1 MTVQNAPYIEVD
13 TNNSTPLGVLQS
25 ASQNYVNSIDKL
37 GSIFGSMKSNFQ
49 DRWYSD
55 ALKQSMQYDNADDYG
70 KALSDGSIDLSGL
83 SAEQV
88 LSLNRRKKEIAETQL
103 ANLQAKEEDIKYRQQ
118 AADDKFFTEHPE
130 AAATVAR
137 LREQAL
143 STGDFRALNQYISD
157 LGQSGASHRVL
168 KEFNAESYDVR
179 KTLLNL
185 DLKRMQ
191 ATAAIRQADAQI
203 KLTNMSILDKKSDQI
218 AAIAASQF
226 NQAGINQSTTDGG
239 TVMDETLKA
248 LCGGDPE
255 LYALAKNK
263 IAASYGFDI
272 DSANIANLK
281 TAGTGLSDSPQLTA
295 AVAGRTQST
304 NKGLDASD
312 PIDNHVITS
321 LDQNSDGTYKMDSAV
336 FAKNSGVMYND
347 ILTKYKKYSSEV
359 DNLALESGNPDAIN
373 EEKKREAAK
382 HLVANVSVDAYAR
395 MMKEEFPSMP
405 DAEAQRLAVHCTKIY
420 NNTIDPRIKKNPLL
434 LVRSARDHVESDWLP
449 GNYTSASLGDGTH
462 LKVNYTNALGMD
474 TLEETASSYGKQ
486 ADEAHKKFDNL
497 SAARAN
503 LEVAITSLG
512 GKLTNFNPNS
522 RKDANNSHGRADI
535 DSDFIKANDY
545 IKILSNGLK
554 GKLPDKEKKNAEL
567 TNLKNAKVN

>member
-13 TNNSTPLGVLQS
+13 TNNSTPLGVMQS

-130 AAATVAR
+130 AAATVAK
-137 LREQAL
+137 LQADAL
-143 STGDFRALNQYISD
+143 ATGDFRALNQYISD

-168 KEFNAESYDVR
+168 KEFDVDPY
-179 KTLLNL
+179 KVTKDFQNL
-185 DLKRMQ
+185 SIKRQ
-191 ATAAIRQADAQI
+191 QAAIAARQADAQI
-203 KLTNMSILDKKSDQI
+203 KLTNMNILDKKSDQV
-218 AAIAASQF
+218 AAVAISQF
-226 NQAGINQSTTDGG
+226 NQAGITQSTTDGG
-239 TVMDETLKA
+239 TAMDEILKA

-255 LYALAKNK
+255 LYALSKNK
-263 IAASYGFDI
+263 VATSGFDI

-382 HLVANVSVDAYAR
+382 HLVANVSVDAYAK

-434 LVRSARDHVESDWLP
+434 LVRSARDHVESDLLP
-449 GNYTSASLGDGTH
+449 GNYTSASLGEGTH
-462 LKVNYTNALGMD
+462 LKVNYTNFLGMD
-474 TLEETASSYGKQ
+474 TLEATASSYGKQ
-486 ADEAHKKFDNL
+486 AEEAHKKFDNL
-497 SAARAN
+497 NAARTN

-512 GKLTNFNPNS
+512 DKLTNFNPNS
-522 RKDANNSHGRADI
+522 RKDANNHHGRADI
-535 DSDFIKANDY
+535 NSDFIKAGEA
-545 IKILSNGLK
+545 IKILGNGLEV
-554 GKLPDKEKKNAEL
+554 KLPDKEKKEKEL
-567 TNLKNAKVN
+567 HNLKNAKVN

>member
-13 TNNSTPLGVLQS
+13 TNNSTPLGVMQT

-103 ANLQAKEEDIKYRQQ
+103 LNLQAKEEDIKYRQQ

-143 STGDFRALNQYISD
+143 ATGDFTALNQYISD
-157 LGQSGASHRVL
+157 LGQSEASHRVL
-168 KEFNAESYDVR
+168 KELNADSYSVR
-179 KTLLNL
+179 KERMNI

-191 ATAAIRQADAQI
+191 ATAALRQADAQI

-218 AAIAASQF
+218 AAVAISQF
-226 NQAGINQSTTDGG
+226 NQAGITQSTTDGG

-248 LCGGDPE
+248 LCGGDPV

-263 IAASYGFDI
+263 IKPLGFDI

-281 TAGTGLSDSPQLTA
+281 TAGTGLNDSPQVA
-295 AVAGRTQST
+295 EAIAGRTQST
-304 NKGLDASD
+304 NKGLVGDN
-312 PIDNHVITS
+312 PIDKLVYS
-321 LDQNSDGTYKMDSAV
+321 ALEQDSDGTYKKDSKT
-336 FAKNSGVMYND
+336 FAKESGNMLND
-347 ILTKYKKYSSEV
+347 LLTKYKNYSAQI
-359 DNLALESGNPDAIN
+359 DNLALQTGNFDAIN
-373 EEKKREAAK
+373 EETKREAAK
-382 HLVANVSVDAYAR
+382 AVKARPSIENFGKLV
-395 MMKEEFPSMP
+395 KQEFPSMP
-405 DAEAQRLAVHCTKIY
+405 DAHVQRAAATLADIY
-420 NNTIDPRIKKNPLL
+420 SHTNSEEIKSNPYLL
-434 LVRSARDHVESDWLP
+434 IESMVENIESDYLP
-449 GNYTSASLGDGTH
+449 GNFTSVSLGEGSH
-462 LKVNYTNALGMD
+462 RKVNLSDSFGSDIIESKAAYLG
-474 TLEETASSYGKQ
+474 LIKKPAVE
-486 ADEAHKKFDNL
+486 KFDRLN
-497 SAARAN
+497 AARTN
-503 LEVAITSLG
+503 LEVAISG
-512 GKLTNFNPNS
+512 VSNNLTVFSPGS
-522 RKDANNSHGRADI
+522 RKDANNRHGRADI
-535 DSDFIKANDY
+535 ASGFIKADDAV
-545 IKILSNGLK
+545 KALSKELDTE
-554 GKLPDKEKKNAEL
+554 LPDAKKKQEEL
-567 TNLKNAKVN
+567 TNLKNAKVK

>member
-13 TNNSTPLGVLQS
+13 TNNSTPLGVMQT

-49 DRWYSD
+49 DRWYSG

-137 LREQAL
+137 LRDQAL
-143 STGDFRALNQYISD
+143 ATGDFRALNQYISD

-203 KLTNMSILDKKSDQI
+203 KLTNLTFLDKKADQV
-218 AAIAASQF
+218 AAVAASQF
-226 NQAGINQSTTDGG
+226 SQAGINQSTTDGG
-239 TVMDETLKA
+239 TVMDEILKA
-248 LCGGDPE
+248 LCGGDPK
-255 LYALAKNK
+255 LYALSKNK
-263 IAASYGFDI
+263 VKTSYGFDI
-272 DSANIANLK
+272 DAANIANLK
-281 TAGTGLSDSPQLTA
+281 TAGTGLSDSPQVA
-295 AVAGRTQST
+295 EAIAGRTQST
-304 NKGLDASD
+304 NKGLVGDN
-312 PIDNHVITS
+312 PIDKLVYGA
-321 LDQNSDGTYKMDSAV
+321 LEQDSDGTYKKDSKT
-336 FAKNSGVMYND
+336 FAKESGVMLND
-347 ILTKYKKYSSEV
+347 ILTKYKKYSAQI
-359 DNLALESGNPDAIN
+359 DNLAIQTGNPDAIN
-373 EEKKREAAK
+373 EESKREAAK
-382 HLVANVSVDAYAR
+382 HLIANVSVNTYAR

-405 DAEAQRLAVHCTKIY
+405 DAEAQRLAVHCVEVY
-420 NNTIDPRIKKNPLL
+420 NNTTDPNIKKNPLL
-434 LVRSARDHVESDWLP
+434 LVGSAREHIASDWLP
-449 GNYTSASLGDGTH
+449 GNYTSASLGEGTH
-462 LKVNYTNALGMD
+462 LKVNYTNALGLD
-474 TLEETASSYGKQ
+474 NLESTASSLGRIAKK
-486 ADEAHKKFDNL
+486 ANKKFDKL
-497 SAARAN
+497 TTARTN
-503 LEVAITSLG
+503 LEVAITGVSDN
-512 GKLTNFNPNS
+512 LTRYKPGS
-522 RKDANNSHGRADI
+522 RMDANNRHGRADI
-535 DSDFIKANDY
+535 SAGFIKADDAV
-545 IKILSNGLK
+545 KVLSNELDID
-554 GKLPDKEKKNAEL
+554 LPDAEEKNAEL
-567 TNLKNAKVN
+567 TNLKNAKVK

>member
-13 TNNSTPLGVLQS
+13 TNNSTPLGVMQT

-143 STGDFRALNQYISD
+143 ATGDFTALNQYISD
-157 LGQSGASHRVL
+157 LGQSEASHRVL
-168 KEFNAESYDVR
+168 KELNADSYSVR
-179 KTLLNL
+179 KDLQNIE
-185 DLKRMQ
+185 LKRMQ

-203 KLTNMSILDKKSDQI
+203 KLTNLSFLDKKADQV
-218 AAIAASQF
+218 AAIAVSQF

-263 IAASYGFDI
+263 IKPLGFDI
-272 DSANIANLK
+272 DAANIANLK
-281 TAGTGLSDSPQLTA
+281 TAGTGLSDSPQ
-295 AVAGRTQST
+295 VAEAIADRTQSS
-304 NKGLDASD
+304 NKGLVGNN
-312 PIDNHVITS
+312 PIDKLVYS
-321 LDQNSDGTYKMDSAV
+321 ALDQNSDGTYKKDSKV
-336 FAKNSGVMYND
+336 FFKESGVMLND
-347 ILTKYKKYSSEV
+347 MLTKYKKYSAQI
-359 DNLALESGNPDAIN
+359 DNLAIQTGNPDAIN
-373 EEKKREAAK
+373 EEAKREAAK
-382 HLVANVSVDAYAR
+382 HLVANVSVNNYAK

-405 DAEAQRLAVHCTKIY
+405 EAEAQRLAAHCVEVY
-420 NNTIDPRIKKNPLL
+420 NNTTNPNIKNNPLL
-434 LVRSARDHVESDWLP
+434 LVSAARDNIKSDWLP
-449 GNYTSASLGDGTH
+449 GNYTSASLGEGTH
-462 LKVNYTNALGMD
+462 LKVNYTNALGLD
-474 TLEETASSYGKQ
+474 TLEDTAASYGRIAQK
-486 ADEAHKKFDNL
+486 ANKKFDKL
-497 SAARAN
+497 ATARTN
-503 LEVAITSLG
+503 LEVAITGLSDG
-512 GKLTNFNPNS
+512 LTKYKPGS
-522 RKDANNSHGRADI
+522 RMDANNRHGRADI
-535 DSDFIKANDY
+535 SAGFIKADDAV
-545 IKILSNGLK
+545 KILSSELDID
-554 GKLPDKEKKNAEL
+554 LPDAEEKNAEL
-567 TNLKNAKVN
+567 TNLKNAKVK